1 VGSALDINDFFT
13 PLGYIN
19 SFGALIASK
28 KSLQRQGLRQCSND
42 YFHLCFFFCQSQAA
56 IPHYQICTEQNPG
69 NLQKCDALIKLV
81 DADKKRLEKVSGT
94 K

>member
-1 VGSALDINDFFT
+1 MFKRFASLTLLLLTISGC
-13 PLGYIN
+13 N
-19 SFGALIASK
+19 STS
-28 KSLQRQGLRQCSND
+28 SNRVD
-42 YFHLCFFFCQSQAA
+42 DKVYARDAEFQSVDA
-56 IPHYQICTEQNPG
+56 YQICTEQNPG

>member
-1 VGSALDINDFFT
+1 MLKRLLSLMLLLLPAAGC
-13 PLGYIN
+13 N
-19 SFGALIASK
+19 ST
-28 KSLQRQGLRQCSND
+28 SNNRVD
-42 YFHLCFFFCQSQAA
+42 DKVYARDAEFQSVDA
-56 IPHYQICTEQNPG
+56 YQICTEQNPG

>member
-1 VGSALDINDFFT
+1 MIKRFFLFT
-13 PLGYIN
+13 LLLLSVTGCN
-19 SFGALIASK
+19 ST
-28 KSLQRQGLRQCSND
+28 SNNRVD
-42 YFHLCFFFCQSQAA
+42 DKVYARDAEFQSVDA
-56 IPHYQICTEQNPG
+56 YQICTEQNPG

>member
-1 VGSALDINDFFT
+1 MFIRLA
-13 PLGYIN
+13 
-19 SFGALIASK
+19 ALIIFLFSVAGCNST
-28 KSLQRQGLRQCSND
+28 SNNRVD
-42 YFHLCFFFCQSQAA
+42 DKLYARDAEFQSVDA
-56 IPHYQICTEQNPG
+56 YQICTEQNPG

>member
-1 VGSALDINDFFT
+1 MLIRLA
-13 PLGYIN
+13 
-19 SFGALIASK
+19 ALIIFLFSVAGCNST
-28 KSLQRQGLRQCSND
+28 SNNRVD
-42 YFHLCFFFCQSQAA
+42 DKLYARDAEFQSVDA
-56 IPHYQICTEQNPG
+56 YQICTEQNPG

>member
-1 VGSALDINDFFT
+1 MFIRLAALMIFLFSVA
-13 PLGYIN
+13 GCN
-19 SFGALIASK
+19 ST
-28 KSLQRQGLRQCSND
+28 SNNRVD
-42 YFHLCFFFCQSQAA
+42 DKLYARDAEFQSVDA
-56 IPHYQICTEQNPG
+56 YQICTEQNPG

>member
-1 VGSALDINDFFT
+1 MVKRFFLFT
-13 PLGYIN
+13 SLLLSVAGCN
-19 SFGALIASK
+19 ST
-28 KSLQRQGLRQCSND
+28 SNNRVD
-42 YFHLCFFFCQSQAA
+42 DKVYARDAEFQSVDA
-56 IPHYQICTEQNPG
+56 YQICTEQNPG